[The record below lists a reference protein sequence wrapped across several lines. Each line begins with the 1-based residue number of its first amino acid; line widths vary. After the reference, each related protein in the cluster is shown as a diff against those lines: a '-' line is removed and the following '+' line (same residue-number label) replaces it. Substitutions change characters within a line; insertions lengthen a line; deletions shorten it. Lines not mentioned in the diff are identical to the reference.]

1 MCPIYKKKEP
11 TKISNY
17 HPITLFIEVFNT
29 DYKLLTK
36 VLAIQLMDHIE
47 TLIHKDQAGFIPR
60 RSIFDQIKLA
70 ETIIAYTEVANKDST
85 IIALDQ
91 EKAYDKIHH
100 DYLWKTL
107 KAFNLSKPFINTIKY
122 LYRNAST
129 KVAIM
134 AYSANRSE

>member
-1 MCPIYKKKEP
+1 MAQL
-11 TKISNY
+11 SA
-17 HPITLFIEVFNT
+17 TLLFNT

-70 ETIIAYTEVANKDST
+70 ET